1 MGTLDLS
8 HRSLLTPNASLQAS
22 VRATLRTTAHLLVA
36 PVQAVVGFFAP
47 WHNAPSAQTHHTA
60 TKSIANNVV
69 VTAVTSKKANPAQPP
84 APCHRRVRVL
94 RVMEAGCTAH
104 SAGRMMISGR
114 FSEVCA
120 ELDRLTLQE
129 AHQETT

>member
-8 HRSLLTPNASLQAS
+8 HLSLLTSGASLQAS
-22 VRATLRTTAHLLVA
+22 VRATVRTTAHLLVA

-47 WHNAPSAQTHHTA
+47 WRNETSAQTRRIA
-60 TKSIANNVV
+60 TTSIANNVV
-69 VTAVTSKKANPAQPP
+69 ASAVGSKKMKPCPP
-84 APCHRRVRVL
+84 PTPCNRRVRVL
-94 RVMEAGCTAH
+94 RVPEAGCAAH

-120 ELDRLTLQE
+120 ELDRLALQE
-129 AHQETT
+129 ASQERA